1 MSEKS
6 QIIFMQTRIIRLASE
21 KWHLSIDRII
31 ELFKKVDVFGYIE
44 VGYGIFHCEG
54 DEAVL
59 EDISELLKRKGIKVD
74 A

>member
-1 MSEKS
+1 MSEEA

-31 ELFKKVDVFGYIE
+31 EIFNKVDVLRYIE
-44 VGYGIFHCEG
+44 IGYGIFHCEG

-59 EDISELLKRKGIKVD
+59 EDISQFLKRKGIKLD

>member
-21 KWHLSIDRII
+21 KWHLPIDRII

-44 VGYGIFHCEG
+44 ISYGIFHCEG

-59 EDISELLKRKGIKVD
+59 EDISEFLKRKGIKVN